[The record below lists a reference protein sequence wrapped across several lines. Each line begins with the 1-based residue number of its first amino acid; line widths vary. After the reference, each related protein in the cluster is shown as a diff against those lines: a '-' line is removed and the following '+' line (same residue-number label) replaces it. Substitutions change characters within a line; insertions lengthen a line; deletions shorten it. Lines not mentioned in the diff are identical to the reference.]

1 MALTKLNF
9 GGSQTALTASDIPT
23 TGLIGGLTYNGGT
36 TLGNL
41 RIQTGTVTTAPSSAN
56 DAGTTDGVSARYYNI
71 TTVSLTGFA
80 SAPTVF
86 ATIQGAYHESVASPI
101 NSVSASSVQIYAR
114 AHRTAAIEN
123 VTIHYIAIG
132 QAS

>member
-9 GGSQTALTASDIPT
+9 GGSQTA
-23 TGLIGGLTYNGGT
+23 LIGGLTYNGGT

-41 RIQTGTVTTAPSSAN
+41 RIQTGTATTPSTST

-114 AHRTAAIEN
+114 AHRTAAIQN